1 MPIFAS
7 AVAGIEKGNTMKKF
21 LFGLVM
27 LMSFQG
33 HSQTDTLFWFAAPWV
48 TPDHDGNVQFAFRI
62 STLSGM
68 TSVRIQMP
76 ASTYDTSFVVPPN
89 SLASIDLSH
98 LVNQIES
105 KPANQT
111 LSSGIKIT
119 SDEMITVVYDF
130 ISDLVTISPGNGA
143 NPETYSLK
151 GQNGMGTEFLLPFQT
166 LWDNKHLNDD
176 KNGDGFITQPYQQ
189 ACIVATEDNT
199 TILITPKCAVVG
211 GHPPNIPYSYT
222 LDKGEVYTIQ
232 NLSQSSSI
240 SGNNLSG
247 TIVSSD
253 KPVAVTVADDS
264 VNPSGGGGCYDIL
277 GDQIVP
283 ITLVGNNYIVNQGF
297 LNAGSNESIFI
308 LPLEDS
314 TTIDIDDG
322 VMLISALSHYA
333 TTYQYS
339 ITAPLTSVKANKPV
353 YVFHMTGYGCELGA
367 AILPP
372 TNCAESDQVVF
383 SRNNDHAFSLHIV
396 CPSGAQGDFTLT
408 GPGSG
413 SVTAGAFQVVPG
425 TGGAWVGAQI
435 NFDTTEIFPGSANLI
450 KNSSDVFKLG
460 IINGGNNS
468 GCLYHYLSEFS
479 NTNSVSVTYDF
490 QTACDSFTWVDGN
503 TYTTNNNTA
512 TYTFTSFLGCDS
524 LVALYLTII
533 NSASGTDTQSA
544 CDSFT
549 WIDGNTYN
557 SSNNSATYTISGGA
571 SNGCDS
577 VVTLNLTINSIDA
590 SIIAVNDTSLL
601 ASQPG
606 ATYQWLDCD
615 NGFSIIPGENDQ
627 SFTASVNGNYAVEIT
642 QNNCV
647 DTSACFS
654 IINAGIIENSFGKS
668 LLVYPNP
675 TDGSFIIDL
684 GLNYEAISVSITDLN
699 GKEIQSNK
707 YNNSELLNLEI
718 HEPVGVYLLIIES
731 GEKKAVIRLV
741 KE

>member
-1 MPIFAS
+1 LKQEDA
-7 AVAGIEKGNTMKKF
+7 MKKI
-21 LFGLVM
+21 LFGLAM

-33 HSQTDTLFWFAAPWV
+33 HTQTDTLFWFAAPWV

-130 ISDLVTISPGNGA
+130 ISDLVTITPGNAG

-166 LWDNKHLNDD
+166 LWNNKHLSND
-176 KNGDGFITQPYQQ
+176 KNGDGVVTQPYQQ

-232 NLSQSSSI
+232 NLSQNSSN

-247 TIVSSD
+247 TIVTSD
-253 KPVAVTVADDS
+253 KPIAITVADDS
-264 VNPSGGGGCYDIL
+264 VNPSGGGGCFDLL

-283 ITLVGNNYIVNQGF
+283 THVIGRNYIVNVGF
-297 LNAGSNESIFI
+297 LNTGSNESIFI
-308 LPLEDS
+308 LPIEDS

-322 VMLISALSHYA
+322 VIPITTLSHFG

-339 ITAPLTSVKANKPV
+339 ITAPLTSVKSNKPI
-353 YVFHMTGYGCELGA
+353 YVLHMSGYGCELGA

-372 TNCAESDQVVF
+372 TNCAGSDQVVF
-383 SRNNDHAFSLHIV
+383 SRNNDQAFLLNII
-396 CPSGAQGDFTLT
+396 CPSGAEGDFTLT
-408 GPGSG
+408 GPGTG
-413 SVTAGAFQVVPG
+413 TVPAGAFQPVPG
-425 TGGAWVGAQI
+425 TAGAWVGAQI
-435 NFDTTEIFPGSANLI
+435 NFSNTEIVPGSANLI
-450 KNSSDVFKLG
+450 KNSTNVFKLG
-460 IINGGNNS
+460 VINGGNS
-468 GCLYHYLSEFS
+468 TGCLYHYLSEFS
-479 NTNSVSVTYDF
+479 NTNSVAVTYDF
-490 QTACDSFTWVDGN
+490 QTACDSFTWIDGI
-503 TYTTNNNTA
+503 TYTTNNYTA
-512 TYTFTSFLGCDS
+512 TYTYTSFLGCDS
-524 LVALYLTII
+524 LVALYLTI
-533 NSASGTDTQSA
+533 NNAAAGTDTQTA
-544 CDSFT
+544 CDSYT
-549 WIDGNTYN
+549 WIDGNTYS

-577 VVTLNLTINSIDA
+577 VVTLNLTINSID
-590 SIIAVNDTSLL
+590 SSVIAVNDTMLL
-601 ASQPG
+601 ASQAG

-615 NGFSIIPGENDQ
+615 NSFSIISGETNQ
-627 SFTASVNGNYAVEIT
+627 GFIPVINGSYAVEIT
-642 QNNCV
+642 QNSCV
-647 DTSACFS
+647 DTSTCFA
-654 IINAGIIENSFGKS
+654 IINAGIIENSFGKGF
-668 LLVYPNP
+668 LVYPNP
-675 TDGSFIIDL
+675 TSGNFIIDL
-684 GLNYEAISVSITDLN
+684 GLNYEAISVRITDIN
-699 GKEIQSNK
+699 GKEVQSNT
-707 YNNSELLNLEI
+707 YNNSELLSLEI
-718 HEPVGVYLLIIES
+718 KEPVGVYLLIIES
-731 GEKKAVIRLV
+731 GENKAVFRLV
-741 KE
+741 KK